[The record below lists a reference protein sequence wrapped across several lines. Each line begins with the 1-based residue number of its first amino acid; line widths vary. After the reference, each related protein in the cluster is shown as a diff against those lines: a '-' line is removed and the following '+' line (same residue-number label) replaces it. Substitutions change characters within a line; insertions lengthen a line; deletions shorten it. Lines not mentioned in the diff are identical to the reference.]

1 MANEKRWLKSYDEGV
16 PHSLKPYPKMT
27 LVDYLDKAAKERPDD
42 SMLIFKKRKI
52 SYAEVNKLSDEFAA
66 ALVSLGV
73 KKGDRVA
80 LVMPNCP
87 QAIIC
92 RWGSWKVGAILVH
105 LNPVYTESE
114 MQHAL
119 KDCGAETV
127 VVLTPFY
134 QNIKKLQPRTNVKNI
149 IATSIKEYLPPVLKV
164 LFTLL
169 KEKKEGHY
177 VEIEKGDLWMQDH
190 DSQECWRQE
199 A

>member
-1 MANEKRWLKSYDEGV
+1 LANEKRWLKSYDEGV

-27 LVDYLDKAAKERPDD
+27 LVDYVDKAAKERPDD

-134 QNIKKLQPRTNVKNI
+134 QNIKKLQPRTSVKNI
-149 IATSIKEYLPPVLKV
+149 IATSIKEYLAAGPD
-164 LFTLL
+164 
-169 KEKKEGHY
+169 G
-177 VEIEKGDLWMQDH
+177 
-190 DSQECWRQE
+190 QECWRQE